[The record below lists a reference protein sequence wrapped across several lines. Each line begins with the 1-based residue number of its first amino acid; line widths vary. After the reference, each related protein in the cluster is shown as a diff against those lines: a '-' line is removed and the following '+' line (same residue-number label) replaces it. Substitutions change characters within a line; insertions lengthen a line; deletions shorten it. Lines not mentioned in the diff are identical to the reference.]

1 MTLVTC
7 RRGFIPQPWQKLK
20 LVSVLNLNCGVL
32 RWNRCVGLADLARRA
47 GVLRLIVNGSFA
59 TDTFEPN
66 DVDCVLLI
74 GTGFPRDVVAES
86 EILAG
91 LPFLELSLVDQEDFD
106 VLVQRVFATD
116 RNLATKGMLEVRG

>member
-1 MTLVTC
+1 MLAC
-7 RRGFIPQPWQKLK
+7 RLGTPSRCFAFDRKWQ
-20 LVSVLNLNCGVL
+20 
-32 RWNRCVGLADLARRA
+32 
-47 GVLRLIVNGSFA
+47 FA

-116 RNLATKGMLEVRG
+116 RNLAAKGMLEVMG